1 MLPIALPRR
10 VRLFVCLWIPKFV
23 TSFAEQVTNFLL
35 GSSLKQKVQILCLR
49 LKPQSASVR
58 NVLKLAGGT
67 AGSQVITVA
76 AAPILTRLYGPESFG
91 VLATY
96 VSILALLNVVSSL
109 RYELAI
115 AVPEDDDE
123 AIALVWLCFVLV
135 AISTAL
141 TALGVAWLGNPLVSW
156 LHQPALKPLLWLVP
170 VGVLLTGIYQ
180 PLTYWAIRRKQFG
193 LLAQT
198 KFRQS
203 IFGVVTNLTAAPL
216 GTIGLVLGQIVSQSA
231 GFIEIL
237 RQSAA
242 QIWRGPRLAPS
253 LLFKTLYR
261 YSHFGIYS
269 SPAGLI
275 NTIGNQV
282 PNLIFA
288 SAFGAAQLGQL
299 ALAQRLL
306 LLPAGLIGQSV
317 GKVFLSQAA
326 DRHRAGMLAPLVRQ
340 ASQKFMI
347 YGLIISLLVSL
358 ILAPMMPLLF
368 GVEWSPTQ
376 WIIPLLCPL
385 FIGQLMVSPLS
396 MAFVVSERNQSGLHA
411 QVLLITLRL
420 LPLTI
425 AVRLGQPNFAE
436 ALIVYSFSALVGYLV
451 YLAFLLNSLSFQK
464 NQP

>member
-10 VRLFVCLWIPKFV
+10 VGLFVCLWIRKFV

-67 AGSQVITVA
+67 AGSQVISVA

-91 VLATY
+91 VLATFA
-96 VSILALLNVVSSL
+96 SILALLNVVSSL

-135 AISTAL
+135 TISNL
-141 TALGVAWLGNPLVSW
+141 TALGVAVLGDQLVSW
-156 LHQPALKPLLWLVP
+156 LHQPALKPLLWLLP

-180 PLTYWAIRRKQFG
+180 PLSYWAIRRKQFG

-203 IFGVVTNLTAAPL
+203 IFGVATNLSAAPL
-216 GTIGLVLGQIVSQSA
+216 GTIGLLLGQIVSQSA

-253 LLFKTLYR
+253 LLLKTLYR

-269 SPAGLI
+269 SPAG
-275 NTIGNQV
+275 
-282 PNLIFA
+282 
-288 SAFGAAQLGQL
+288 
-299 ALAQRLL
+299 
-306 LLPAGLIGQSV
+306 
-317 GKVFLSQAA
+317 
-326 DRHRAGMLAPLVRQ
+326 
-340 ASQKFMI
+340 
-347 YGLIISLLVSL
+347 
-358 ILAPMMPLLF
+358 
-368 GVEWSPTQ
+368 
-376 WIIPLLCPL
+376 
-385 FIGQLMVSPLS
+385 
-396 MAFVVSERNQSGLHA
+396 
-411 QVLLITLRL
+411 
-420 LPLTI
+420 
-425 AVRLGQPNFAE
+425 
-436 ALIVYSFSALVGYLV
+436 
-451 YLAFLLNSLSFQK
+451 
-464 NQP
+464 